1 MNDYK
6 TCSKGKILLYGG
18 SCYSGCLFSMDVI
31 NLGQTQKIKKLSEL
45 ELRALWATY
54 LEDKEANKALRDTLI
69 IQYISLVKYVVG
81 RIRVNLPSSI
91 ATDDLAGYGV
101 EGLIDAIN
109 KYRLDKGAKFETYAL
124 TRIRGAI
131 IDRVRSQDWVPRAVK
146 QRLKEVQK
154 ATQELSAKLD
164 RTPTTEE
171 IAAHLEITTDKVREI
186 VADAHKTSLMSLQ
199 EKKDLSNSDSTE
211 LIDTIQ
217 DKNATTPLDQLEEK
231 DSKKELERAL
241 SRLPER
247 ERVIL
252 ALYYHENMTM
262 KEIGES
268 IEVSESR
275 VCQIHAQAIMKL
287 RNLLTHNTPALN
299 RSII

>member
-1 MNDYK
+1 
-6 TCSKGKILLYGG
+6 
-18 SCYSGCLFSMDVI
+18 MDVI
-31 NLGQTQKIKKLSEL
+31 NLGQNQKVRKLSEE
-45 ELRALWATY
+45 ELKEIWVKY
-54 LEDKEANKALRDTLI
+54 LEDKEKNKALRDTLI
-69 IQYISLVKYVVG
+69 IQYLTLVKYVVG

-131 IDRVRSQDWVPRAVK
+131 IDKVRNLDWVPRAVK
-146 QRLKEVQK
+146 QKLKAVQK
-154 ATQELSAKLD
+154 ATQELSDKLG
-164 RTPTTEE
+164 RMPTTEE
-171 IAAHLEITTDKVREI
+171 LAVHLETTPDKIEEAI
-186 VADAHKTSLMSLQ
+186 ADGHKVSVLSLH

-211 LIDTIQ
+211 LIDTIKD
-217 DKNATTPLDQLEEK
+217 DKASTPLEKLEEK
-231 DSKKELERAL
+231 DSKKDLEKAL
-241 SRLPER
+241 ARLPER

-262 KEIGES
+262 KEIGEA
-268 IEVSESR
+268 INVSESR
-275 VCQIHAQAIMKL
+275 VCQLHSQAIMKL
-287 RNLLTHNTPALN
+287 RNLLTHNIPALN

>member
-1 MNDYK
+1 
-6 TCSKGKILLYGG
+6 
-18 SCYSGCLFSMDVI
+18 MDVI
-31 NLGQTQKIKKLSEL
+31 NLGQNQKIKKLSEE
-45 ELRALWATY
+45 ELKELWIRY
-54 LEDKEANKALRDTLI
+54 LEDKEKNKALRDTLI

-91 ATDDLAGYGV
+91 CTDDLAGYGV

-131 IDRVRSQDWVPRAVK
+131 IDKVRSQDWVPRVVK
-146 QRLKEVQK
+146 QRLKLVQK
-154 ATQELSAKLD
+154 ATQELSDKLG
-164 RTPTTEE
+164 RAPTAEELAEALETTP
-171 IAAHLEITTDKVREI
+171 DKIQEI
-186 VADAHKTSLMSLQ
+186 VADAHKISVLSLY
-199 EKKDLSNSDSTE
+199 EKKDLSNADSTE
-211 LIDTIQ
+211 LIDTIR
-217 DKNATTPLDQLEEK
+217 DNNATTPMEQLEQK

-241 SRLPER
+241 ARLPER

-268 IEVSESR
+268 IDVSESR
-275 VCQIHAQAIMKL
+275 VCQLHAQAIMKL
-287 RNLLTHNTPALN
+287 RNILTHNTPALN

>member
-1 MNDYK
+1 
-6 TCSKGKILLYGG
+6 
-18 SCYSGCLFSMDVI
+18 MDVI
-31 NLGQTQKIKKLSEL
+31 NLGQNQKIKKLSEL
-45 ELRALWATY
+45 ELRELWAKY
-54 LEDKEANKALRDTLI
+54 LEDKEVNKALRDTLI

-124 TRIRGAI
+124 TRIRGTI

-146 QRLKEVQK
+146 QKLKEVQK
-154 ATQELSAKLD
+154 ATQELSDKLG
-164 RTPTTEE
+164 RMPSAEELAVYLETTPEKIQE
-171 IAAHLEITTDKVREI
+171 II
-186 VADAHKTSLMSLQ
+186 ADGHKTSVLSLQ
-199 EKKDLSNSDSTE
+199 EKKDLSNSESTE
-211 LIDTIQ
+211 LIDTIR
-217 DKNATTPLDQLEEK
+217 DKNASTPLEELEQK

-241 SRLPER
+241 ARLPER

-268 IEVSESR
+268 IDVSESR

-287 RNLLTHNTPALN
+287 RNLLTHNSPALN

>member
-1 MNDYK
+1 MITKHAQKVKSYYK
-6 TCSKGKILLYGG
+6 EGVI
-18 SCYSGCLFSMDVI
+18 SGCLFSMDVI
-31 NLGQTQKIKKLSEL
+31 NLGQNQKIKKLSEL
-45 ELRALWATY
+45 ELRELWAKY

-131 IDRVRSQDWVPRAVK
+131 IDKVRSQDWVPRTVK
-146 QRLKEVQK
+146 QKLKEIQK
-154 ATQELSAKLD
+154 ATQELSDQLG
-164 RTPTTEE
+164 RMPSTEE
-171 IAAHLEITTDKVREI
+171 LATHLETTPDKIQEI
-186 VADAHKTSLMSLQ
+186 VADGHKVSVLSLQ
-199 EKKDLSNSDSTE
+199 EKKDLSNSDSAE

-217 DKNATTPLDQLEEK
+217 DKNATTPLEQLEQK

-241 SRLPER
+241 ARLPER

-268 IEVSESR
+268 IDVSESR

>member
-1 MNDYK
+1 
-6 TCSKGKILLYGG
+6 
-18 SCYSGCLFSMDVI
+18 MDVI
-31 NLGQTQKIKKLSEL
+31 NLGQNQRVKKLSED
-45 ELRALWATY
+45 ELKALWVEY
-54 LEDKEANKALRDTLI
+54 LEDKEGKKHLRDTLI
-69 IQYISLVKYVVG
+69 IQYLQLVKYVVG

-91 ATDDLAGYGV
+91 STDDLAGYGV

-131 IDRVRSQDWVPRAVK
+131 IDKVRSQDWVPRVVK
-146 QRLKEVQK
+146 QRLKVVQN
-154 ATQELSAKLD
+154 ATQELLD
-164 RTPTTEE
+164 ILGRKPSVEE
-171 IAAHLEITTDKVREI
+171 IASHLDTTVEKVEEIL
-186 VADAHKTSLMSLQ
+186 ADAHKTSVLSLY

-217 DKNATTPLDQLEEK
+217 DSKAATPLEQLEEK

-241 SRLPER
+241 ARLPER

-252 ALYYHENMTM
+252 ALYYHENLTM
-262 KEIGES
+262 KEIGEA
-268 IEVSESR
+268 IDVSESR
-275 VCQIHAQAIMKL
+275 VCQLHSQAIMKL
-287 RNLLTHNTPALN
+287 RNLLAHNTPALN

>member
-1 MNDYK
+1 
-6 TCSKGKILLYGG
+6 
-18 SCYSGCLFSMDVI
+18 MDVI
-31 NLGQTQKIKKLSEL
+31 NLGQNQKVRKLSEE
-45 ELRALWATY
+45 ELRELWVEY
-54 LEDKEANKALRDTLI
+54 LDDKEGKKHLRDTLI
-69 IQYISLVKYVVG
+69 IQYLQLVKYVVG

-91 ATDDLAGYGV
+91 CTDDLAGYGV

-131 IDRVRSQDWVPRAVK
+131 IDKVRSQDWVPRVVK
-146 QRLKEVQK
+146 QRLKVIQQ
-154 ATQELSAKLD
+154 ATQILSDKLG
-164 RTPTTEE
+164 RAPNAEE
-171 IAAHLEITTDKVREI
+171 IAAHLETTVDKVQEI
-186 VADAHKTSLMSLQ
+186 IADAHKTSVLSLY

-217 DKNATTPLDQLEEK
+217 DSKSATPLEQLEEK

-262 KEIGES
+262 KEIGEA
-268 IEVSESR
+268 IDVSESR
-275 VCQIHAQAIMKL
+275 VCQLHSQAIMKL

>member
-1 MNDYK
+1 
-6 TCSKGKILLYGG
+6 
-18 SCYSGCLFSMDVI
+18 MDVI
-31 NLGQTQKIKKLSEL
+31 NLGQNQKIKKLSEE
-45 ELRALWATY
+45 ELKEIWVRY

-91 ATDDLAGYGV
+91 CTDDLAGYGV

-131 IDRVRSQDWVPRAVK
+131 IDRVRSQDWVPRVVK
-146 QRLKEVQK
+146 QRLKMVQK
-154 ATQELSAKLD
+154 ATQELSDKFG
-164 RTPTTEE
+164 RTPTAEE
-171 IAAHLEITTDKVREI
+171 LAEVLETTPDKIQEI
-186 VADAHKTSLMSLQ
+186 VADAHKISVLSLY

-211 LIDTIQ
+211 LIDTIR
-217 DKNATTPLDQLEEK
+217 DSSAVTPLEKLEEK

-241 SRLPER
+241 ARLPER

-275 VCQIHAQAIMKL
+275 VCQLHAQAIMKL

>member
-1 MNDYK
+1 
-6 TCSKGKILLYGG
+6 
-18 SCYSGCLFSMDVI
+18 MDVI
-31 NLGQTQKIKKLSEL
+31 NLGQAQKVKKLSEL
-45 ELRALWATY
+45 ELRALWAKY
-54 LEDKEANKALRDTLI
+54 LEDKETNKALRDTLI

-154 ATQELSAKLD
+154 ATQELAAKLD
-164 RTPTTEE
+164 RTPSAEE
-171 IAAHLEITTDKVREI
+171 IAAHLEITPDKVREI
-186 VADAHKTSLMSLQ
+186 VADAHKTSVLSLQ

-217 DKNATTPLDQLEEK
+217 DKNATTPLDQLEQK

>member
-1 MNDYK
+1 
-6 TCSKGKILLYGG
+6 
-18 SCYSGCLFSMDVI
+18 MDVI

-45 ELRALWATY
+45 ELRALWAEY

-146 QRLKEVQK
+146 QKLKEVQK
-154 ATQELSAKLD
+154 ATQELSAKLG
-164 RTPTTEE
+164 RAPVTEE
-171 IAAHLEITTDKVREI
+171 IAAYLEISSDKVREI
-186 VADAHKTSLMSLQ
+186 VADAHKTSVMSLQ

-217 DKNATTPLDQLEEK
+217 DKNASTPLDQLEQK

-268 IEVSESR
+268 IDVSESR

>member
-1 MNDYK
+1 
-6 TCSKGKILLYGG
+6 
-18 SCYSGCLFSMDVI
+18 MDVI
-31 NLGQTQKIKKLSEL
+31 NLGQNQRIRKLSEE
-45 ELRALWATY
+45 ELREIWAKY
-54 LEDKEANKALRDTLI
+54 LEDKEKNKALRDTLI
-69 IQYISLVKYVVG
+69 IQYLSLVKYVVG

-91 ATDDLAGYGV
+91 ATDDLAGFGV

-131 IDRVRSQDWVPRAVK
+131 IDKVRSQDWVPRAVK
-146 QRLKEVQK
+146 QKLKMVQN
-154 ATQELSAKLD
+154 ATQELSD
-164 RTPTTEE
+164 RFGRKPTTEE
-171 IAAHLEITTDKVREI
+171 IAEHLNTTTDRVEEI
-186 VADAHKTSLMSLQ
+186 IADAHKVSVLSLH

-211 LIDTIQ
+211 LIETIK
-217 DKNATTPLDQLEEK
+217 DDNASTPLEKLEEK

-247 ERVIL
+247 ERTIL
-252 ALYYHENMTM
+252 ALYYHENLTM
-262 KEIGES
+262 KEIGEA
-268 IEVSESR
+268 IDVSESR
-275 VCQIHAQAIMKL
+275 VCQIHSQAIMKL

>member
-1 MNDYK
+1 
-6 TCSKGKILLYGG
+6 
-18 SCYSGCLFSMDVI
+18 MDVI
-31 NLGQTQKIKKLSEL
+31 NLGQNQRVRKLSEE
-45 ELRALWATY
+45 ELREIWVKY
-54 LEDKEANKALRDTLI
+54 LEDKEKNKCLRDTLI

-131 IDRVRSQDWVPRAVK
+131 IDKVRSQDWVPRAVK
-146 QRLKEVQK
+146 QKLKLVQN
-154 ATQELSAKLD
+154 ATQELSDKLG
-164 RTPTTEE
+164 RKPTTEE
-171 IAAHLEITTDKVREI
+171 IAEHLATTPDRVEEII
-186 VADAHKTSLMSLQ
+186 ADAHKTSVLSLY

-217 DKNATTPLDQLEEK
+217 DSKATTPLEQLEEK
-231 DSKKELERAL
+231 DSKKDLEKAL

-262 KEIGES
+262 KEIGEA

-275 VCQIHAQAIMKL
+275 VCQLHSQAIMKL

>member
-1 MNDYK
+1 
-6 TCSKGKILLYGG
+6 
-18 SCYSGCLFSMDVI
+18 MDVI
-31 NLGQTQKIKKLSEL
+31 NLGQNQKVRKLSEE
-45 ELRALWATY
+45 ELREIWIKY
-54 LEDKEANKALRDTLI
+54 LEDKEKNKALRDTLI
-69 IQYISLVKYVVG
+69 IQYLTLVKYVVG

-131 IDRVRSQDWVPRAVK
+131 IDKVRNMDWVPRAVK
-146 QRLKEVQK
+146 QKLKTVQK
-154 ATQELSAKLD
+154 ATQELSDKFG
-164 RTPTTEE
+164 RMPTTEE
-171 IAAHLEITTDKVREI
+171 LAVHLETTPDKIEEVI
-186 VADAHKTSLMSLQ
+186 ADGHKVSVLSLH

-211 LIDTIQ
+211 LIDTIKD
-217 DKNATTPLDQLEEK
+217 DKASTPLEKLEEK
-231 DSKKELERAL
+231 DSKKDLEKAL

-262 KEIGES
+262 KEIGEA
-268 IEVSESR
+268 INVSESR
-275 VCQIHAQAIMKL
+275 VCQLHSQAIMKL
-287 RNLLTHNTPALN
+287 RNLLTHNIPALN